1 MQPICTDVLKTSKIL
16 YRTRRSWI
24 DLEERSSVKW
34 GHNPSSLLLSSYY
47 SFPLIIPHSFYFS
60 CLSSRPHFSRPFL
73 FPILLGSLFLSIHPP
88 HPPPKKKKEKKRK
101 KVHLGR
107 SRKSGLSLIKTKIK
121 FLKKSYIHAIRNV
134 IRFSFWLM
142 IQKLIV

>member
-73 FPILLGSLFLSIHPP
+73 FPILLGSLFLSIQ
-88 HPPPKKKKEKKRK
+88 PPPPTKKRK
-101 KVHLGR
+101 E
-107 SRKSGLSLIKTKIK
+107 KSTSWQVKKKWFVSHQNKNQIFEKKLYTCDKKCNTILILADNIEINC
-121 FLKKSYIHAIRNV
+121 LKRP
-134 IRFSFWLM
+134 R
-142 IQKLIV
+142 

>member
-73 FPILLGSLFLSIHPP
+73 FPILLGSLFLSIQPLPP
-88 HPPPKKKKEKKRK
+88 QKKEKK

-134 IRFSFWLM
+134 IRFSFWLI

>member
-60 CLSSRPHFSRPFL
+60 CLSSRPHFSRPSHGCMIYKYSLARVSSSKKIPSHGTNFFKKFQNL
-73 FPILLGSLFLSIHPP
+73 ALMNIFFVVRIKIELLLQKNTETGIIFQQ
-88 HPPPKKKKEKKRK
+88 
-101 KVHLGR
+101 
-107 SRKSGLSLIKTKIK
+107 KSPQTRV
-121 FLKKSYIHAIRNV
+121 A
-134 IRFSFWLM
+134 
-142 IQKLIV
+142 